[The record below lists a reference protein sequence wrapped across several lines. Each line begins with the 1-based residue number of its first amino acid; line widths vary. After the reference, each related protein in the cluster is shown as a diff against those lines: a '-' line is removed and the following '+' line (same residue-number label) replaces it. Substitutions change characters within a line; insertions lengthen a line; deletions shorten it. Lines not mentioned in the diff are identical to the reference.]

1 MEVLPRYYSARQQLC
16 ASLFSV
22 SRAICAQ
29 AFRRRSA
36 VEEKRGPGAEG
47 TGCSG
52 LQRMPASAEEVMSG
66 SEEEDA
72 GPPPMMREDDDV
84 VLWVGE
90 EGIVGAKKGWR
101 AGQKEPG
108 CSPCI

>member
-1 MEVLPRYYSARQQLC
+1 MLKPSD
-16 ASLFSV
+16 
-22 SRAICAQ
+22 
-29 AFRRRSA
+29 RRRSA

-72 GPPPMMREDDDV
+72 GAPPMMHEDGEK
-84 VLWVGE
+84 VGE
-90 EGIVGAKKGWR
+90 EICAAAADVVHAR
-101 AGQKEPG
+101 
-108 CSPCI
+108 

>member
-1 MEVLPRYYSARQQLC
+1 MLKPSD
-16 ASLFSV
+16 
-22 SRAICAQ
+22 
-29 AFRRRSA
+29 RRRSA

-72 GPPPMMREDDDV
+72 SAPRLASRGHV
-84 VLWVGE
+84 GVGVLEVLPRYYS
-90 EGIVGAKKGWR
+90 AR
-101 AGQKEPG
+101 LQFYLR
-108 CSPCI
+108 

>member
-1 MEVLPRYYSARQQLC
+1 MSI
-16 ASLFSV
+16 
-22 SRAICAQ
+22 AICAQ

-72 GPPPMMREDDDV
+72 GPPPMMREDDGVVLSAFVQPVSEKVAADV
-84 VLWVGE
+84 VH
-90 EGIVGAKKGWR
+90 AR
-101 AGQKEPG
+101 
-108 CSPCI
+108 

>member
-1 MEVLPRYYSARQQLC
+1 MRSGRNRHVWVGVLEVLPRYYSARQQLC

-22 SRAICAQ
+22 SIAICAQ

-72 GPPPMMREDDDV
+72 DV
-84 VLWVGE
+84 VH
-90 EGIVGAKKGWR
+90 AR
-101 AGQKEPG
+101 
-108 CSPCI
+108 